1 MKRNFRRQ
9 AGGASSQLKQ
19 PDGTQKV
26 RPFRRAKPDE
36 IQREMTGGG
45 VVGCVC
51 GNDFIC
57 TGYYEYDYMGQFW
70 RNCTCCKKA
79 FENIMFA
86 EGSNRK

>member
-1 MKRNFRRQ
+1 MVLYRRSFAQEGRAEAIERIKKTEMKRNFRRQ

-51 GNDFIC
+51 GNDYIC
-57 TGYYEYDYMGQFW
+57 AGYYE
-70 RNCTCCKKA
+70 
-79 FENIMFA
+79 
-86 EGSNRK
+86 